1 MDPNTEKAC
10 AVWHR
15 GERWLSV
22 EKSPSSAPP
31 GHLLPASKWGEGK
44 NGGALCAEWHNFPER
59 SQL

>member
-31 GHLLPASKWGEGK
+31 GHLLPVRTGRREKCFPSPRGTGERVV
-44 NGGALCAEWHNFPER
+44 R
-59 SQL
+59 STG